1 MKTMANTFAIVSGL
15 EDPPWLTQSERQGP
29 KVVDVKPI
37 LHHWLQ
43 PDWSVQPFLWM
54 WWFAHP
60 ICCTPKV
67 LRKSPSQDLGLS
79 QKPLA
84 HYQDSKSIYHLHNK
98 RLNFFVKKGQVVI
111 WNTMYFWIKFHEIT
125 IVFCELAKNWCCLS
139 LLVAKIWKLR
149 DQILS

>member
-1 MKTMANTFAIVSGL
+1 
-15 EDPPWLTQSERQGP
+15 
-29 KVVDVKPI
+29 
-37 LHHWLQ
+37 
-43 PDWSVQPFLWM
+43 M